1 LSVGLV
7 IHKKVGD
14 KVENGDSLATIH
26 ANSREKLETAKKR
39 FLKAYTFI
47 DTPVDKKPLIKGVV
61 TE

>member
-1 LSVGLV
+1 
-7 IHKKVGD
+7 VGD
-14 KVENGDSLATIH
+14 KVEKGDSLATIH

-39 FLKAYTFI
+39 FLKAYTFT